1 MRPLTRTARSLR
13 SRCPRSSK
21 RSSNRLPLN
30 NLRKHR
36 SRSDRG
42 PHLGVQVPQV
52 SDCSVTLQLA
62 QTTPCAGWDSRNIR
76 IDGHA
81 PSLEQPLRN
90 VASIPIVLAPTSKGI
105 RRFVALFSQSQASRL
120 HLKFGRRRGMN
131 LRRSSAAPPG
141 ISSVAGHLSSA
152 QCVGW
157 IFIQRRCR
165 MIFRV
170 RPVSRQEWHV
180 PHCCCATLSG
190 LIKCSKIRQFFI
202 GEVFI
207 VATYDRFEG
216 RTARARIPSTAPR

>member
-1 MRPLTRTARSLR
+1 MQLKRRSQPKSDSRSGHRIRASLLAHLR
-13 SRCPRSSK
+13 RYSQHGIERVPRSIVLAK
-21 RSSNRLPLN
+21 CTLPETPSQLGVGPS
-30 NLRKHR
+30 LL
-36 SRSDRG
+36 RSDRG

-52 SDCSVTLQLA
+52 FDCSVTLQLA
-62 QTTPCAGWDSRNIR
+62 QTTLCAGYSRNIR

-81 PSLEQPLRN
+81 PSLEQPLRH

-170 RPVSRQEWHV
+170 RPVSRQE
-180 PHCCCATLSG
+180 A
-190 LIKCSKIRQFFI
+190 
-202 GEVFI
+202 
-207 VATYDRFEG
+207 
-216 RTARARIPSTAPR
+216 ARAALLLRDAYRALIFCGVP